1 MRFIKTT
8 LIGGAVFLIP
18 LIVLLLVLGKA
29 VQLIRLATVP
39 ISKMLPMETL
49 IGVAIIDLLTL
60 LALILLCFGAG
71 MLAKSPPAKR
81 LYHRLDEGLLVL
93 PGYAFIK
100 SFADHFKLD
109 QNEAS
114 PLKPVLVRFDDFD
127 QLCFEVERLAD
138 ERVVIFIPG
147 APDPWS
153 GSLVYVTPD
162 RVSAI
167 ALSVPQAITHLRR
180 LGQGA
185 SSLELELK
193 NVDPE
198 TQQTGASP

>member
-8 LIGGAVFLIP
+8 LIGGVIFLIP
-18 LIVLLLVLGKA
+18 VIVLILVLGKA
-29 VQLIRLATVP
+29 VQLIRLATAP
-39 ISKMLPMETL
+39 ISRMMPMDSL
-49 IGVAIIDLLTL
+49 AGVAMIDLLTL
-60 LALILLCFGAG
+60 LVLVLVCFAAG

-81 LYHRLDEGLLVL
+81 LYHRLDEGLQVL

-100 SFADHFKLD
+100 SFADHYKHEED
-109 QNEAS
+109 DEA

-138 ERVVIFIPG
+138 GRVVVFVPG

-153 GSLVYVTPD
+153 GSLVYLTAD
-162 RVSAI
+162 RVAAV
-167 ALSVPQAITHLRR
+167 ALSVPEAISHLRR

-185 SSLELELK
+185 SRHSLQPLPDTSSAQHKAHE
-193 NVDPE
+193 
-198 TQQTGASP
+198 